1 MMAGF
6 GEFWPLYL
14 RAHRRRATRAAHYLG
29 ILLGTTLTAF
39 AAAFSNPW
47 LLLAGVGGAFAVTVS
62 SHWLFEGRRP
72 LLLGN
77 PLLAAAAD
85 LRMFFFAA
93 TGRLAADFA
102 RHGVDAEWTWQGAFG
117 RRVAGRAASGIAGVM
132 LAVAASVLCLEWLVW
147 WRGGAWQ
154 PISLDATLR
163 HWGVVITEIELV
175 DARWV
180 DRLDEAILSV
190 PLTLVLAAAAA
201 SALAVTGWTRVTARM
216 E

>member
-1 MMAGF
+1 MSGF

-14 RAHRRRATRAAHYLG
+14 RAHRRRATRAAHYAG

-47 LLLAGVGGAFAVTVS
+47 LLLAGVAGAFAITVG

-77 PLLAAAAD
+77 PLLAAVAD
-85 LRMFFFAA
+85 LRMFCYAA
-93 TGRLAADFA
+93 RGRLAAEFA
-102 RHGVDAEWTWQGAFG
+102 RHGIDAEWAWQEALG
-117 RRVAGRAASGIAGVM
+117 RRVAGRAACVIAGVM
-132 LAVAASVLCLEWLVW
+132 LVVAAAVLSLEALAWL
-147 WRGGAWQ
+147 RGGAWQ

-163 HWGVVITEIELV
+163 HWGVVITEIEMAE
-175 DARWV
+175 ARWV
-180 DRLDEAILSV
+180 DRIDETILSV
-190 PLTLVLAAAAA
+190 PLTLVLAAAAT
-201 SALAVTGWTRVTARM
+201 SALAVARWMRFTARP